1 MPSVRT
7 LRHCIT
13 AALSTA
19 VILGCASASAN
30 PHSSDP
36 AQAFSTTTPIKHLV
50 VIFQENVSFDHYF
63 ATYPVAA
70 NPAGEPAF
78 HARPGTPSVNGLG
91 EFLLAHNLNSA
102 NPARIDRSQPLTC
115 DQDHAYGAEQEAFDG
130 GLMDK
135 FVQFTDVESC
145 AAPDVSL
152 PGLVMDYYDGNT
164 VTAIWNYAQ
173 AFALSDNSYGT
184 TFGPSTP
191 GALNLIAGQTH
202 GASASASFNVANGT
216 VIGDPN
222 PALDDCS
229 SPSVNNITMSGQ
241 NIGDLLN
248 AKGISWGWFQGGFRP
263 TAVNNGKAACG
274 AASVNVG
281 GATITDYSPHHEP
294 FQYYVSTS
302 NPHHVMPT
310 STAAIGTA
318 ADQANHQYDLQDF
331 WAAAKA
337 GNLPAVSFL
346 KAKEAQDGHAGYS
359 DPLDEQQ
366 FLVNTINQLESLPTW
381 SSTAVII
388 AYDDS
393 DGWYDHVLGPIV
405 SQSADAA
412 NDALDGAGLCGSNST
427 GLYQDRC
434 GFGPRLP
441 LLVISPWAREDFV
454 DHSAT
459 SQSSIL
465 RFIEDN
471 WQTGQIGDDSFDAKS
486 GSLLNMF
493 DFGHHGDE
501 PRVLFLDPSTGLRVD
516 EDEHGGEHSHH

>member
-1 MPSVRT
+1 MSSLRT

-13 AALSTA
+13 AALGTA
-19 VILGCASASAN
+19 VILGCASVSAD
-30 PHSSDP
+30 PHSPDP
-36 AQAFSTTTPIKHLV
+36 AQSFATTTPIKHLV

-78 HARPGTPSVNGLG
+78 HARSSTPSVNGLDD
-91 EFLLAHNLNSA
+91 FLLNHNLNSA
-102 NPARIDRSQPLTC
+102 NPTRIDRSQPLTC
-115 DQDHAYGAEQEAFDG
+115 DQDHAYGAEQQAFDS

-164 VTAIWNYAQ
+164 VTALWNYAQ
-173 AFALSDNSYGT
+173 NFALSDNSYGT

-229 SPSVNNITMSGQ
+229 SPSTNNITMSGQ

-263 TAVNNGKAACG
+263 TGVSSGGAAVCG
-274 AASVNVG
+274 AKTANVG
-281 GATITDYSPHHEP
+281 GALIADYSPHHQP
-294 FQYYVSTS
+294 FMYYASTA
-302 NPHHVMPT
+302 NPHHLVPS
-310 STAAIGTA
+310 STAAIGTSS
-318 ADQANHQYDLQDF
+318 DQANHQYDLQDF

-366 FLVNTINQLESLPTW
+366 FLADTINALERLPTW

-412 NDALDGAGLCGSNST
+412 NDALDGGGLCGTNST

-441 LLVISPWAREDFV
+441 LLVISPWAKQNFV

-486 GSLLNMF
+486 GSLGNMF
-493 DFGHHGDE
+493 DFSRHGEE
-501 PRVLFLDPSTGLRVD
+501 PRVLFLDPSTGEPLDD
-516 EDEHGGEHSHH
+516 EREHSHH